1 MARIHIEEVRDMES
15 VIMIVITLVAA
26 VGAYLAGSRI
36 SRKDSG
42 SIVRQAEE
50 LASKVLDDA
59 RREAETIAKEA
70 ELKAKDEALQAK
82 DEHEREMREKK
93 KDLLSLEKRLQQ
105 KEENLDKKVALFD
118 QKELDILK
126 KEQVFSHKEQ
136 SLQQRDEEL
145 KQAADIQRAKLETI
159 SGMSTTEAKKEL
171 MDVMEDEAKHDAA
184 KLIKI
189 IEEEARETADKKA
202 KEIISLAVQRYA
214 GEYVA
219 EKTVSVVPLPSDEMK
234 GRIIGREGR
243 NIRAL
248 EAATGIDLIID
259 DTPEAVILSG
269 FNPVRRE
276 IARLSLEKLI
286 GDGRIHPGRIEEVV
300 AKSTEEV
307 ELSIKEAGDQA
318 AFDLG
323 VHGIHPEVLK
333 LIGRL
338 RYRTSYTQNVYQH
351 SLEVAF
357 LCGIMAAE
365 LGINVKQAKR
375 AGLLHDLGKAVDHEV
390 EGSHAVIGAELARKY
405 GESPKIVHA
414 IMAHHEDEKPTTVL
428 AVLVQAADALSGA
441 RPGAR
446 REMMETYVKRLDD
459 LERIATSFNGVTN
472 SFAIQAGRE
481 IRVMVSS
488 DQITDDQS
496 LIMARDIAKKIEAE
510 MTYPG
515 QIKVNVIRETRA
527 VEYAR

>member
-1 MARIHIEEVRDMES
+1 MEMIIG
-15 VIMIVITLVAA
+15 VIITLIVAA
-26 VGAYLAGSRI
+26 GAYLAGNKLNK
-36 SRKDSG
+36 KDSG
-42 SIVRQAEE
+42 SILKQAED
-50 LASKVLDDA
+50 LAGKVLDDA
-59 RREAETIAKEA
+59 RREADTITKEA
-70 ELKAKDEALQAK
+70 QLKAKDLAIQAK
-82 DEHEREMREKK
+82 EDHERKTSEKN
-93 KDLLSLEKRLQQ
+93 KDLLVLEKRLTQ
-105 KEENLDKKVALFD
+105 KEENLDKKAGLID
-118 QKELDILK
+118 QKEMDVLK
-126 KEQVFSHKEQ
+126 KEQVVSQKEQ
-136 SLQQRDEEL
+136 ALDLRDVEL
-145 KQAADIQRAKLETI
+145 KKALDIQNARLEQI
-159 SGMSTTEAKKEL
+159 SGMSAAEAKKEL
-171 MDVMEDEAKHDAA
+171 MNAMEEEAKHDSA
-184 KLIKI
+184 KI
-189 IEEEARETADKKA
+189 IRAIEDEARETGDKKA
-202 KEIISLAVQRYA
+202 KEIMALAIQRYA

-219 EKTVSVVPLPSDEMK
+219 ERTVSVVPLPSDEMK

-276 IARLSLEKLI
+276 VARLSLEKLLA
-286 GDGRIHPGRIEEVV
+286 DGRIHPGRIEEVV

-307 ELSIKEAGDQA
+307 ELSIKEAGEQA

-323 VHGIHPEVLK
+323 VHGIHPEIIK

-338 RYRTSYTQNVYQH
+338 KYRTSYTQNVYLH

-365 LGINVKQAKR
+365 LGLNVKQAKR

-405 GESPKIVHA
+405 GETPKIVHA
-414 IMAHHEDEKPTTVL
+414 IMAHHEDEKPNSIL
-428 AVLVQAADALSGA
+428 AILVQAADALSGA

-446 REMMETYVKRLDD
+446 REMMETYVKRLGD
-459 LERIATSFNGVTN
+459 LERIATSFSGVQS

-488 DQITDDQS
+488 EQVSDDQS
-496 LIMARDIAKKIEAE
+496 VVMARDIAKKIEAE

-515 QIKVNVIRETRA
+515 QIKVNVIRETRS

>member
-1 MARIHIEEVRDMES
+1 MEMQLVIVLALVFAGVGFGIGMMLQRKKAVSLENLQGEAAR
-15 VIMIVITLVAA
+15 L
-26 VGAYLAGSRI
+26 
-36 SRKDSG
+36 
-42 SIVRQAEE
+42 
-50 LASKVLDDA
+50 LDNA
-59 RREAETIAKEA
+59 RREAETVLKEA
-70 ELKAKDEALQAK
+70 ELKAKDEVIQAKAEAEQEAKEKRKDLQA
-82 DEHEREMREKK
+82 
-93 KDLLSLEKRLQQ
+93 LEKRLQQ
-105 KEENLDKKVALFD
+105 KEENLDKKVNLYDQRDIELGKREQNLGLKEQALQ
-118 QKELDILK
+118 QKEESVGQLVE
-126 KEQVFSHKEQ
+126 EQRS
-136 SLQQRDEEL
+136 
-145 KQAADIQRAKLETI
+145 KLERI
-159 SGMSTTEAKKEL
+159 SGMSATEAKNEL
-171 MDVMEDEAKHDAA
+171 VLAIEDEAKLDAA
-184 KLIKI
+184 KRVKA
-189 IEEEARETADKKA
+189 IEDEAKETADKKS
-202 KEIISLAVQRYA
+202 KEILALAIQRYA
-214 GEYVA
+214 GDYVA
-219 EKTVSVVPLPSDEMK
+219 ERTVSVVPLPSDEMK

-276 IARLSLEKLI
+276 VARLALEKLI
-286 GDGRIHPGRIEEVV
+286 TDGRIHPGRIEEVV
-300 AKSTEEV
+300 AKAEEEV
-307 ELSIKEAGDQA
+307 DKSIKEAGDQA

-323 VHGIHPEVLK
+323 VHGIHPEILK

-338 RYRTSYTQNVYQH
+338 KYRTSYTQNVYLH

-365 LGINVKQAKR
+365 LGLNVKQAKR

-414 IMAHHEDEKPTTVL
+414 IMAHHEDEKPNSTL

-446 REMMETYVKRLDD
+446 REMMETYVKRLED
-459 LERIATSFNGVTN
+459 LERIAGSFDGVNN

-481 IRVMVSS
+481 IRVMVTSEKVS
-488 DQITDDQS
+488 DEQS
-496 LIMARDIAKKIEAE
+496 VLLARDIAKKIEAE

-527 VEYAR
+527 IEYAR

>member
-1 MARIHIEEVRDMES
+1 MEMIIG
-15 VIMIVITLVAA
+15 VIITLIVAA
-26 VGAYLAGSRI
+26 GAYLAGNKLNK
-36 SRKDSG
+36 KDSG
-42 SIVRQAEE
+42 SILKQAED
-50 LASKVLDDA
+50 LAGKVLDDA
-59 RREAETIAKEA
+59 RREADTITKEA
-70 ELKAKDEALQAK
+70 QLKAKDLAIQAK
-82 DEHEREMREKK
+82 EDHERKTSEKN
-93 KDLLSLEKRLQQ
+93 KDLLVLEKRLTQ
-105 KEENLDKKVALFD
+105 KEENLDKKAALID
-118 QKELDILK
+118 QKEMDVLK
-126 KEQVFSHKEQ
+126 KEQVVSQKEQ
-136 SLQQRDEEL
+136 ALDLRDTEL
-145 KQAADIQRAKLETI
+145 KKALDIQNARLEQI
-159 SGMSTTEAKKEL
+159 SGMSAAEAKKEL
-171 MDVMEDEAKHDAA
+171 MNAMEEEAKHDSA
-184 KLIKI
+184 KI
-189 IEEEARETADKKA
+189 IRAIEDEARETGDKKA
-202 KEIISLAVQRYA
+202 KEIMALAIQRYA

-219 EKTVSVVPLPSDEMK
+219 ERTVSVVPLPSDEMK

-276 IARLSLEKLI
+276 VARLSLEKLLA
-286 GDGRIHPGRIEEVV
+286 DGRIHPGRIEEVV

-307 ELSIKEAGDQA
+307 ELSIKEAGEQA

-323 VHGIHPEVLK
+323 GHGIHPEIIK

-338 RYRTSYTQNVYQH
+338 KYRTSYTQNVYLH

-365 LGINVKQAKR
+365 LGLNVKQAKR

-405 GESPKIVHA
+405 GETPKIVHA
-414 IMAHHEDEKPTTVL
+414 IMAHHEDEKPNSIL
-428 AVLVQAADALSGA
+428 AILVQAADALSGA

-446 REMMETYVKRLDD
+446 REMMETYVKRLGD
-459 LERIATSFNGVTN
+459 LERIATSFSGVQS

-488 DQITDDQS
+488 EQVTDDQS
-496 LIMARDIAKKIEAE
+496 VVMARDIAKKIEAE

-515 QIKVNVIRETRA
+515 QIKVNVIRETRS

>member
-1 MARIHIEEVRDMES
+1 MKTELAFIL
-15 VIMIVITLVAA
+15 IVVAA
-26 VGAYLAGSRI
+26 GVGFFIGNLM
-36 SRKDSG
+36 RKKLSG
-42 SIVRQAEE
+42 SPVAKSEE
-50 LASKVLDDA
+50 LAARMVEDA
-59 RREAETIAKEA
+59 KREAETITKEA
-70 ELKAKDEALQAK
+70 TLQAK
-82 DEHEREMREKK
+82 DAVYQAKAEFERET
-93 KDLLSLEKRLQQ
+93 KDKQRDLQSLEKRLQQ
-105 KEENLDKKVALFD
+105 KEENLDKKTNLIDQREAEFFKREQGLSAKEQQLG
-118 QKELDILK
+118 QKEEKLNQMIG
-126 KEQVFSHKEQ
+126 
-136 SLQQRDEEL
+136 DER
-145 KQAADIQRAKLETI
+145 KKLEAI
-159 SGMSTTEAKKEL
+159 SGMSSSEAKKVL
-171 MDVMEDEAKHDAA
+171 METMENEAKLDAA
-184 KLIKI
+184 KMIKA
-189 IEEEARETADKKA
+189 IEEEARETADKKS
-202 KEIISLAVQRYA
+202 KEIISLAIQRYA

-219 EKTVSVVPLPSDEMK
+219 ERTVSVVALPSDEMK

-276 IARLSLEKLI
+276 VAKIALEKLI
-286 GDGRIHPGRIEEVV
+286 MDGRIHPGRIEEVV
-300 AKSTEEV
+300 AKAQEEV
-307 ELSIKEAGDQA
+307 EQTIKEAGEQA

-323 VHGIHPEVLK
+323 VHGIHPEILK

-338 RYRTSYTQNVYQH
+338 KFRTSYSQNVYQH

-390 EGSHAVIGAELARKY
+390 EGSHAVIGADLARKY
-405 GESPKIVHA
+405 GESHKIVHA
-414 IMAHHEDEKPTTVL
+414 IMAHHEDEKPATVL

-446 REMMETYVKRLDD
+446 REMMETYVKRLED
-459 LERIATSFNGVTN
+459 LERIANSFSGVSN

-488 DQITDDQS
+488 EEVSDDRAVV
-496 LIMARDIAKKIEAE
+496 LAKDVAKKIEAE

-515 QIKVNVIRETRA
+515 QIKVHVIRETRA

>member
-1 MARIHIEEVRDMES
+1 MDM
-15 VIMIVITLVAA
+15 MIVVIVIALVAI
-26 VGAYLAGSRI
+26 VGAYLAGNKLN
-36 SRKDSG
+36 RKDSG

-50 LASKVLDDA
+50 LAAKMIDDA
-59 RREAETIAKEA
+59 RREADTITKEA
-70 ELKAKDEALQAK
+70 ELKAKDTALEAKAG
-82 DEHEREMREKK
+82 HEREMTEKK
-93 KDLLSLEKRLQQ
+93 KDLLSLEKRLLQ

-126 KEQVFSHKEQ
+126 KEQTVSTKEQ
-136 SLQQRDEEL
+136 ALVQREDEL
-145 KQAADIQRAKLETI
+145 KKASDVQRAKLEAI
-159 SGMSTTEAKKEL
+159 SGMSASEAKKEL
-171 MDVMEDEAKHDAA
+171 MHAMEDEAKHDAA
-184 KLIKI
+184 KII
-189 IEEEARETADKKA
+189 RQIEEEARETADKKA
-202 KEIISLAVQRYA
+202 KEIMALAIQRYA

-219 EKTVSVVPLPSDEMK
+219 ERTVSVVPLPSDEMK

-276 IARLSLEKLI
+276 VARLSLEKLI

-300 AKSTEEV
+300 AKATEEV
-307 ELSIKEAGDQA
+307 ELSIKEAGEQA

-338 RYRTSYTQNVYQH
+338 KYRTSYTQNVYQH

-446 REMMETYVKRLDD
+446 REMMETYVKRLED
-459 LERIATSFNGVTN
+459 LERIATSFGGVQS

-488 DQITDDQS
+488 DQVTDETAV
-496 LIMARDIAKKIEAE
+496 IMARDIAKKIEAE

-527 VEYAR
+527 VEFAR

>member
-1 MARIHIEEVRDMES
+1 MDVSIWS
-15 VIMIVITLVAA
+15 VVITLVVAVAA
-26 VGAYLAGSRI
+26 YFVGNKLNK
-36 SRKDSG
+36 KDSG
-42 SIVRQAEE
+42 SIIRQAEE
-50 LASKVLDDA
+50 LANKSIEDA
-59 RREAETIAKEA
+59 RRAAETIIKEA
-70 ELKAKDEALQAK
+70 QLKAKDLAIQTK
-82 DEHEREMREKK
+82 DEHERATREKT
-93 KDLLSLEKRLQQ
+93 KDLLNLEKRLLQ
-105 KEENLDKKVALFD
+105 KEENLDKKIAIFD

-126 KEQVFSHKEQ
+126 KEQVFSQKEQ
-136 SLQQRDEEL
+136 ELTKRDEDL
-145 KQAADIQRAKLETI
+145 KKAVDIQRAKLEQI
-159 SGMSTTEAKKEL
+159 SGMSAGEAKKEL
-171 MDVMEDEAKHDAA
+171 LNVMESEAKHDAA
-184 KLIKI
+184 KMIKA
-189 IEEEARETADKKA
+189 IEEEARETAENKA
-202 KEIISLAVQRYA
+202 KEIMALAIQRYA

-219 EKTVSVVPLPSDEMK
+219 ERTVSVVPLPSDEMK

-276 IARLSLEKLI
+276 VARLSLEKLLA
-286 GDGRIHPGRIEEVV
+286 DGRIHPGRIEEVV

-307 ELSIKEAGDQA
+307 EHSIKVAGEQA

-338 RYRTSYTQNVYQH
+338 KYRTSYTQNVYLH

-414 IMAHHEDEKPTTVL
+414 IMAHHEDEKPETVL

-446 REMMETYVKRLDD
+446 REMMETYVKRLED
-459 LERIATSFNGVTN
+459 LERIATSFNGVTS

-488 DQITDDQS
+488 DQVTDEQS
-496 LIMARDIAKKIEAE
+496 VVMARDIAKKIEAE

-515 QIKVNVIRETRA
+515 QIKVNVIRETRS

>member
-1 MARIHIEEVRDMES
+1 MEVNVPMVLITV
-15 VIMIVITLVAA
+15 VIAA
-26 VGAYLAGSRI
+26 AAYLIGSRL

-42 SIVRQAEE
+42 AIVKQAEE
-50 LASKVLDDA
+50 LAAKMIDDA
-59 RREAETIAKEA
+59 RREADTITKEA
-70 ELKAKDEALQAK
+70 ELKVRAQVLEAKTDY
-82 DEHEREMREKK
+82 EREVTEKR
-93 KDLLSLEKRLQQ
+93 KDLQNLEKRLQQ
-105 KEENLDKKVALFD
+105 KEENLDRKVALFD

-126 KEQVFSHKEQ
+126 KEQSISTREQ
-136 SLQQRDEEL
+136 NLAQRDEEL
-145 KQAADIQRAKLETI
+145 KRGAEIQREKLEAI
-159 SGMSTTEAKKEL
+159 SGMTAIEAKKEL
-171 MDVMEDEAKHDAA
+171 MLSMEEEARHDAA
-184 KLIKI
+184 KLIRL

-202 KEIISLAVQRYA
+202 KELISLAIQRYA

-243 NIRAL
+243 NIRTL

-276 IARLSLEKLI
+276 VARLSLEKLI
-286 GDGRIHPGRIEEVV
+286 SDGRIHPGRIEEVV

-307 ELSIKEAGDQA
+307 ELAIKEAGDQA

-323 VHGIHPEVLK
+323 VHGIHPEILK

-338 RYRTSYTQNVYQH
+338 KYRTSYTQNVYQH

-365 LGINVKQAKR
+365 LGVNPKHAKR

-390 EGSHAVIGAELARKY
+390 EGSHAVIGAELAKKY
-405 GESPKIVHA
+405 GESHKIVHA
-414 IMAHHEDEKPTTVL
+414 IMAHHEDEKPSSVL

-446 REMMETYVKRLDD
+446 REMLETYVKRLDD
-459 LERIATSFNGVTN
+459 LERIATSFGGVTN

-481 IRVMVSS
+481 IRVIVSS
-488 DQITDDQS
+488 DQVTDEQS
-496 LIMARDIAKKIEAE
+496 TLLAREIAKKIEAE

>member
-1 MARIHIEEVRDMES
+1 
-15 VIMIVITLVAA
+15 L
-26 VGAYLAGSRI
+26 
-36 SRKDSG
+36 K
-42 SIVRQAEE
+42 QAEE

-59 RREAETIAKEA
+59 RREADTITKEA
-70 ELKAKDEALQAK
+70 ELKAKDAAIQAK
-82 DEHEREMREKK
+82 EEHERKTNEKN
-93 KDLLSLEKRLQQ
+93 KDLQALEKRLTQ
-105 KEENLDKKVALFD
+105 KEENLDKKAGLVD
-118 QKELDILK
+118 QKEMDVLK
-126 KEQVFSHKEQ
+126 KEQALSQKEQ
-136 SLQQRDEEL
+136 VILQRDEEL
-145 KQAADIQRAKLETI
+145 KKATDVQNARLEQI
-159 SGMSTTEAKKEL
+159 SGMSPAEAKKEL
-171 MDVMEDEAKHDAA
+171 MNAMEEEAKHDAA
-184 KLIKI
+184 KII
-189 IEEEARETADKKA
+189 RAIEEEARETGDKKA
-202 KEIISLAVQRYA
+202 KEIMALAIQRYA

-219 EKTVSVVPLPSDEMK
+219 ERTVSVVPLPSDEMK

-276 IARLSLEKLI
+276 VARLSLEKLLA
-286 GDGRIHPGRIEEVV
+286 DGRIHPGRIEEVV

-307 ELSIKEAGDQA
+307 EHSIKEAGEQA

-338 RYRTSYTQNVYQH
+338 KYRTSYTQNVYLH

-365 LGINVKQAKR
+365 LGLNVKQAKR

-405 GESPKIVHA
+405 GETPKIVHA
-414 IMAHHEDEKPTTVL
+414 IMAHHEDEKPNSVL
-428 AVLVQAADALSGA
+428 AILVQAADALSGA

-446 REMMETYVKRLDD
+446 REMMETYVKRLGD
-459 LERIATSFNGVTN
+459 LERIATSFSGVQS

-488 DQITDDQS
+488 EQVSDDQS
-496 LIMARDIAKKIEAE
+496 VVMARDIAKKIEAE

-515 QIKVNVIRETRA
+515 QIKVNVIRETRS

>member
-1 MARIHIEEVRDMES
+1 MEVSIWM
-15 VIMIVITLVAA
+15 VVITLVVAA
-26 VGAYLAGSRI
+26 AAYFAGSRF
-36 SRKDSG
+36 SKKDAD

-50 LASKVLDDA
+50 LASKVIEDA
-59 RREAETIAKEA
+59 RREADTITKEV
-70 ELKAKDEALQAK
+70 ELKAKDAAIAAK
-82 DEHEREMREKK
+82 EEHEQEMREKK
-93 KDLLSLEKRLQQ
+93 KDLQTLEKRLQQ
-105 KEENLDKKVALFD
+105 KEENLDKKVTLFD

-126 KEQVFSHKEQ
+126 KEQVISQKEQ
-136 SLQQRDEEL
+136 TLGERDEEI
-145 KQAADIQRAKLETI
+145 KQTISAQKAKLEAI
-159 SGMSTTEAKKEL
+159 SGMSAADAKKEL
-171 MDVMEDEAKHDAA
+171 MDAMESEAKHDVA
-184 KLIKI
+184 KRIKV

-202 KEIISLAVQRYA
+202 KEIMALAIQRYA

-219 EKTVSVVPLPSDEMK
+219 ERTVSVVPLPSDEMK

-276 IARLSLEKLI
+276 VARLSLEKLI
-286 GDGRIHPGRIEEVV
+286 ADGRIHPGRIEEVV
-300 AKSTEEV
+300 AKATEEV
-307 ELSIKEAGDQA
+307 EQTIKEAGEQA

-323 VHGIHPEVLK
+323 VHGIHPEILK

-338 RYRTSYTQNVYQH
+338 KYRTSYTQNVYQH

-365 LGINVKQAKR
+365 LGVNVKQAKR

-446 REMMETYVKRLDD
+446 REMMETYVKRLED
-459 LERIATSFNGVTN
+459 LERIATSFAGVN
-472 SFAIQAGRE
+472 SSFAIQAGRE

-488 DQITDDQS
+488 EQVTDEQS
-496 LIMARDIAKKIEAE
+496 VIMARDIAKKIEAE

>member
-1 MARIHIEEVRDMES
+1 
-15 VIMIVITLVAA
+15 
-26 VGAYLAGSRI
+26 
-36 SRKDSG
+36 
-42 SIVRQAEE
+42 
-50 LASKVLDDA
+50 
-59 RREAETIAKEA
+59 
-70 ELKAKDEALQAK
+70 
-82 DEHEREMREKK
+82 
-93 KDLLSLEKRLQQ
+93 
-105 KEENLDKKVALFD
+105 
-118 QKELDILK
+118 
-126 KEQVFSHKEQ
+126 
-136 SLQQRDEEL
+136 
-145 KQAADIQRAKLETI
+145 
-159 SGMSTTEAKKEL
+159 
-171 MDVMEDEAKHDAA
+171 
-184 KLIKI
+184 
-189 IEEEARETADKKA
+189 
-202 KEIISLAVQRYA
+202 
-214 GEYVA
+214 
-219 EKTVSVVPLPSDEMK
+219 MK
-234 GRIIGREGR
+234 GRIIGLEGR

-276 IARLSLEKLI
+276 VARLSLEKLLA
-286 GDGRIHPGRIEEVV
+286 DGRIHPGRIEEVV
-300 AKSTEEV
+300 AKSEEEV
-307 ELSIKEAGDQA
+307 EKAIKEAGEQA

-323 VHGIHPEVLK
+323 VHGINPEILK

-338 RYRTSYTQNVYQH
+338 KYRTSYTQNVYQH

-390 EGSHAVIGAELARKY
+390 EGSHAVIGADLARKY

-414 IMAHHEDEKPTTVL
+414 IAAHHEDEKPTTIL

-446 REMMETYVKRLDD
+446 REMMETYVKRLED
-459 LERIATSFNGVTN
+459 LERIATSFQGVQN

-488 DQITDDQS
+488 EQVTDEQS
-496 LIMARDIAKKIEAE
+496 VLLARDIAKKIESE

-515 QIKVNVIRETRA
+515 MIKVNVIRETRA
-527 VEYAR
+527 TEYAR

>member
-1 MARIHIEEVRDMES
+1 MEMIIG
-15 VIMIVITLVAA
+15 VIITLIVAA
-26 VGAYLAGSRI
+26 GAYLAGNKLNK
-36 SRKDSG
+36 KDSG
-42 SIVRQAEE
+42 SILKQAED
-50 LASKVLDDA
+50 LAGKVLDDA
-59 RREAETIAKEA
+59 RREADTITKEA
-70 ELKAKDEALQAK
+70 QLKAKDLAIQAK
-82 DEHEREMREKK
+82 EDHERKTSEKN
-93 KDLLSLEKRLQQ
+93 KDLLVLEKRLTQ
-105 KEENLDKKVALFD
+105 KEENLDKKAALID
-118 QKELDILK
+118 QKEMDVLK
-126 KEQVFSHKEQ
+126 KEQVVSQKEQ
-136 SLQQRDEEL
+136 ALDLRDTEL
-145 KQAADIQRAKLETI
+145 KKALDIQNARLEQI
-159 SGMSTTEAKKEL
+159 SGMSAAEAKKEL
-171 MDVMEDEAKHDAA
+171 MNAMEEEAKHDSA
-184 KLIKI
+184 KI
-189 IEEEARETADKKA
+189 IRAIEDEARETGDKKA
-202 KEIISLAVQRYA
+202 KEIMALAIQRYA

-219 EKTVSVVPLPSDEMK
+219 ERTVSVVPLPSDEMK

-276 IARLSLEKLI
+276 VARLSLEKLLA
-286 GDGRIHPGRIEEVV
+286 DGRIHPGRIEEVV

-307 ELSIKEAGDQA
+307 ELSIKEAGEQA

-323 VHGIHPEVLK
+323 VHGIHPEIIK

-338 RYRTSYTQNVYQH
+338 KYRTSYTQNVYLH

-365 LGINVKQAKR
+365 LGLNVKQAKR

-405 GESPKIVHA
+405 GETPKIVHA
-414 IMAHHEDEKPTTVL
+414 IMAHHEDEKPNSIL
-428 AVLVQAADALSGA
+428 AILVQAADALSGA

-446 REMMETYVKRLDD
+446 REMMETYVKRLGD
-459 LERIATSFNGVTN
+459 LERIATSFSGVQS

-488 DQITDDQS
+488 EQVTDDQS
-496 LIMARDIAKKIEAE
+496 VVMARDIAKKIEAE

-515 QIKVNVIRETRA
+515 QIKVNVIRETRS